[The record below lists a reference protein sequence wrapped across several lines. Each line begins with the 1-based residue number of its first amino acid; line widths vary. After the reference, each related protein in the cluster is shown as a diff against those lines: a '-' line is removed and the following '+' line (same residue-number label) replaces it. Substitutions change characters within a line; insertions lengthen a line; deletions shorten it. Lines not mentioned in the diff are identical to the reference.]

1 MIDEERL
8 SICHE
13 CVSDKFLKKEIQAE
27 GKQGKCSYCKKARK
41 IIKLKWLAERIHSA
55 FEEHFYLTSDE
66 PTPLESALLSDNES
80 DYDWERH
87 GEPVNVLIQDIAGV
101 NEDVA
106 NDVQEYLSFYFGG
119 YYKDFEENPY
129 GDEARY
135 EENPP
140 DNYAFQESWDFFCQ
154 EIRYR
159 ARFFSQSAEGV
170 LDEFFSDLDSL
181 RTFDGKS
188 VIRGAGPGTE
198 NPDIFRARVSQS
210 QDTFNLILK
219 NPVQELGASPSKS
232 SKHGRM
238 NAAGI
243 SVFYG
248 ATDAETCVTEV
259 RPPVG
264 SHVVVGR
271 FQIIR
276 DIRLLDLNILSQ
288 IYVEGSYFDP
298 EFKGRKEHAAFLQRL
313 VGELTKPVMPDEETF
328 GYLPTQVVAEY
339 LAEKVKPR
347 LDGIIFNSS
356 QTQDQAQNIILFHNS
371 CGVEPY
377 NLPTGTTVSTNYVWS
392 TDAECDDRITVLE
405 ELPNESQGERPE
417 TTNETEFQDDWF
429 NCRDITLRLDV
440 NKDIYVMVITGAKYQ
455 SSKRNISRY
464 RHKKILT
471 KGVRIMGMP
480 AINESPQ

>member
-13 CVSDKFLKKEIQAE
+13 CVSDEFLKKEIQAE
-27 GKQGKCSYCKKARK
+27 GKRGKCSYCEKARK
-41 IIKLKWLAERIHSA
+41 IIKLTWLAERIHSA
-55 FEEHFYLTSDE
+55 FEEHFYLTSNE
-66 PTPLESALLSDNES
+66 PTPLEYALLSDKES
-80 DYDWERH
+80 NYDWERH

-101 NEDVA
+101 DEDVA
-106 NDVQEYLSFYFGG
+106 NDVQKYLSFYFGG
-119 YYKDFEENPY
+119 DPRDFEENPY
-129 GDEARY
+129 GDEAGY

-170 LDEFFSDLDSL
+170 LDELFSDLDSL

-188 VIRGAGPGTE
+188 VIRGAGPGTK
-198 NPDIFRARVSQS
+198 NPEIFKARVSQS
-210 QDTFNLILK
+210 QDTLDLILK
-219 NPVQELGASPSKS
+219 NPVQELGAPPSRS

-238 NAAGI
+238 NVAGI

-248 ATDAETCVTEV
+248 ATDAETCVAEV

-276 DIRLLDLNILSQ
+276 DIRLLDLNMLSQ
-288 IYVEGSYFDP
+288 IYVEGSCFDP
-298 EFKGRKEHAAFLQRL
+298 KFKGRKGHAAFFQNL

-328 GYLPTQVVAEY
+328 EYLPTQVVAEY

-377 NLPTGTTVSTNYVWS
+377 KLPTGTTVSINYVWS
-392 TDAECDDRITVLE
+392 TDAECDDRITVFE

-429 NCRDITLRLDV
+429 NYRDITLRLDV
-440 NKDIYVMVITGAKYQ
+440 NKDIDVMVITGAKYQ
-455 SSKRNISRY
+455 SRKRNTSRY
-464 RHKKILT
+464 RHKK
-471 KGVRIMGMP
+471 
-480 AINESPQ
+480 NFDESNSF